1 MIYAIIGLVYKLYK
15 SWNMWMAQEN
25 TVKIQGAAYRRKRRV
40 SAGAA
45 CVRLSIPLWEPDTD
59 GIPLEK
65 WQ

>member
-1 MIYAIIGLVYKLYK
+1 
-15 SWNMWMAQEN
+15 MAQEN
-25 TVKIQGAAYRRKRRV
+25 TVRIQGAACQRKRRI

-45 CVRLSIPLWEPDTD
+45 CAWLSIPLWEPDTD